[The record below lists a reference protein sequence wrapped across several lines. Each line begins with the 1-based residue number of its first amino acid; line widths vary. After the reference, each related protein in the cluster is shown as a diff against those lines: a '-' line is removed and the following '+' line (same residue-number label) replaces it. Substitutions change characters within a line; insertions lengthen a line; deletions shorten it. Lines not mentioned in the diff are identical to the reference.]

1 MEEELYLNLNK
12 AKNNK
17 DIALMKQ
24 LYNDNKEDYFVKLE
38 YAKLLTL
45 DETRKKEGLKLLI
58 ELLNTKKSTYA
69 HLEIGKLAIKAGKFD
84 VARKHFLV
92 LLDTPLEEYALFELG
107 KLECNVGNLL
117 EAKKYFT
124 EVISINNDVYA
135 IYELGRVELE
145 LGNFDNAR
153 NLFHDVLTQKPNDI
167 YALYRLGLLE
177 AKCGNYTEARKCF
190 LPLLKT
196 KFQKEVM
203 FELGKIEVKIGNYK
217 MARDYFNYLITNY
230 NYRYAILELAL
241 LEINTQNFNEAKKNL
256 SILINNYHDE
266 HAFNLLCIIEY
277 KLNNYLEVFNLIN
290 EYQNMNVSEKV
301 MVGISK
307 KLNVFF
313 AYDYEK
319 TNNYGCN
326 MILNYDEE
334 SAISHIFLNHV
345 DSFDK
350 NNFNKNI
357 DIYKL
362 FINIKKCINAN
373 KKVNYFTFYDIYFI
387 DYPNIGEN
395 GEKYLK
401 VITLPNS
408 DEIITMYP
416 VSVPNISIS
425 EKDENKQVK
434 ILN

>member
-38 YAKLLTL
+38 YAKLLIL

-124 EVISINNDVYA
+124 EAISINNDVYA

-153 NLFHDVLTQKPNDI
+153 NLFHDVLTQKPNNI

-217 MARDYFNYLITNY
+217 MARDYFNYLIT
-230 NYRYAILELAL
+230 
-241 LEINTQNFNEAKKNL
+241 
-256 SILINNYHDE
+256 NYHDE

-373 KKVNYFTFYDIYFI
+373 NKVNYFTFYDIYFTH
-387 DYPNIGEN
+387 YPNIGEN
-395 GEKYLK
+395 GENYLK